1 MTAIATGSLVNHV
14 SLGIGKVVAVEA
26 TAVHVFFPESEKRF
40 AAKLRWPA
48 ASALLTTDGVE
59 PNGWLQ
65 GLTSFAFDASSGRY
79 ALATNFLSHD
89 DAISEFL
96 QVYPGGFVDP
106 AYVGDGSGRRER
118 AWHWRAAH
126 EEWARAL
133 GGGEG
138 ERLVAEG
145 DLAELARRTLR
156 VAAHVSRLAG
166 VVELDA
172 LAEALQP
179 GDVVK
184 GYFEALF
191 ALLTASATTRGRVEK
206 VFATSEALGG
216 DPDAAWAMA
225 TLFPFIAAPKRF
237 VLVLPKLASGAA
249 TRLGCDLKLKPAPNW
264 ATYAALHGLS
274 MQLVEKLRASGA
286 RDFIDVECFLHTL
299 VARRTGSASSRA
311 VASAAPSSTPKAAKA
326 AKAMRGREVRDSSP
340 APQRKR

>member
-1 MTAIATGSLVNHV
+1 MTAIATGSLVSHV
-14 SLGIGKVVAVEA
+14 SLGVGKVVAVEA
-26 TAVHVFFPESEKRF
+26 TALHVFFPESEKRF

-48 ASALLTTDGVE
+48 ASALLTAHGVE
-59 PNGWLQ
+59 PNPWLQ
-65 GLTSFAFDASSGRY
+65 GLTSFAFDAKSGRY

-96 QVYPGGFVDP
+96 EVYPAGFVDP

-126 EEWARAL
+126 AEWERGL

-138 ERLVAEG
+138 ERLMAEC
-145 DLAELARRTLR
+145 DLAELTRRALR

-166 VVELDA
+166 VVELDV
-172 LAEALQP
+172 LAEALEP

-191 ALLTASATTRGRVEK
+191 ALLTASTTTRGRVEK
-206 VFATSEALGG
+206 VFATSEALGV

-225 TLFPFIAAPKRF
+225 TLFPFIADPNRF
-237 VLVLPKLASGAA
+237 VLVVPKLASGAA
-249 TRLGCDLKLKPAPNW
+249 ARLGCDLKLKPTPNW

-274 MQLVEKLRASGA
+274 AQLVEKLRASGG
-286 RDFIDVECFLHTL
+286 RDFIDVDCFLHVIAT
-299 VARRTGSASSRA
+299 RRAGTASSRPLA
-311 VASAAPSSTPKAAKA
+311 TVAPSSTSKPPKSAR
-326 AKAMRGREVRDSSP
+326 AMPRCELRESSP